1 MGLVNRIVADAEVE
15 SEALATAERIA
26 EGAPLVARWHKKF
39 TRRLLQPEPLSEL
52 EMDESFHCYETEDFR
67 AGYQAFL
74 AKTRPEFQG
83 R

>member
-1 MGLVNRIVADAEVE
+1 VADAEVE
-15 SEALATAERIA
+15 HEALATAMRIV

-39 TRRLLQPEPLSEL
+39 VRRIMQPEPLTEE
-52 EMDESFHCYETEDFR
+52 EMGESFECFDTEDFR

-74 AKTRPEFQG
+74 AKSQPEFKG